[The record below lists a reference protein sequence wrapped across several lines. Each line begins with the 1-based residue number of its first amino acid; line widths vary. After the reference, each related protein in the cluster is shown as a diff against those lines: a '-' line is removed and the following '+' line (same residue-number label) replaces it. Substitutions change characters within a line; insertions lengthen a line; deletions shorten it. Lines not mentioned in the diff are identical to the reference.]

1 MLWGS
6 PKMPLMAIFMGKM
19 MISSWSTI
27 ISSYFIGG
35 FLIIFRSR
43 QGATSVETQQQATTA
58 GWQREFIHLGAAYQ
72 FVHNSL
78 VKFPIFCDSNPDVF
92 RRLFHMLKKH
102 LREFPAGFSSS
113 EKILL
118 KYKWPVTNPPVFIKI
133 NQGQVMPRAQLLS
146 SRTQSSARR
155 SSPRRRRRFSPPRG
169 PRGPRGPQGGW
180 ELQTCPWKLQT
191 CPKIWRFL
199 LLLLQQQQHQHV
211 EISWSIPRL

>member
-1 MLWGS
+1 MGLPQDAPNGDFHGENDDQLMINHHFIIFHRWISHHFQVRPRCHFRWDPTASNDSWLAAWVHPPGCRLSVRPRFVGDVSNLLWFKS
-6 PKMPLMAIFMGKM
+6 RCFQN
-19 MISSWSTI
+19 I
-27 ISSYFIGG
+27 ISYAEKTYI
-35 FLIIFRSR
+35 
-43 QGATSVETQQQATTA
+43 
-58 GWQREFIHLGAAYQ
+58 
-72 FVHNSL
+72 
-78 VKFPIFCDSNPDVF
+78 
-92 RRLFHMLKKH
+92 
-102 LREFPAGFSSS
+102 REFPAGFSSS

-155 SSPRRRRRFSPPRG
+155 SSPRRRGRCSWPRG

-199 LLLLQQQQHQHV
+199 LLLQQQQQHRHV